1 MKLFYYFSRK
11 TTFSD
16 TSFFFCLCVCTFVH
30 VFLSFSLSHRPSYS
44 RKFIVNITGMEKFN
58 LKLKD
63 AGKAL
68 SKKYACS
75 ATVTKNA
82 MNQKEIVM
90 SGNIGYDIAE
100 NIHKLWKHIPMDAII
115 VEMKKSKKGGPKQP
129 EGSRE
134 DADN

>member
-1 MKLFYYFSRK
+1 
-11 TTFSD
+11 
-16 TSFFFCLCVCTFVH
+16 
-30 VFLSFSLSHRPSYS
+30 
-44 RKFIVNITGMEKFN
+44 MEKFN